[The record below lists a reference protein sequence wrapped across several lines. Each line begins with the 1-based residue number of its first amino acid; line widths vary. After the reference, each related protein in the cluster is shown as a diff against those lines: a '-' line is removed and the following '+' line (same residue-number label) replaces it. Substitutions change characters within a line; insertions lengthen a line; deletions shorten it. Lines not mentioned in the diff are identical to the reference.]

1 MKDESGSVSQSRD
14 ADSLRAAFGR
24 EGCPVCTVVLD
35 SLEHFMDNWQYE
47 GFTDVEHR
55 QGLIRSRGF
64 CPLHTWQ
71 LAQHNAAFQLAV
83 IYNEV
88 LGGIED
94 ELNQEYQKH
103 GTASQRASWKP
114 WQRKQSD
121 VFDTNSLYAQC
132 SICQVRGKIEDRI
145 IDTLLEQLRSQEVR
159 SLLTQSTGLCL
170 MHFYQAHNR
179 ASANDGAILPHLLEC
194 QRTCVQRVLEEV
206 KEQIRK
212 HDYRFGDEPWGDEM
226 LAWRLA
232 AELCAGNPGVR

>member
-1 MKDESGSVSQSRD
+1 MKNESPSVNRSRD

-24 EGCPVCTVVLD
+24 EGCPVCTVVLESID
-35 SLEHFMDNWQYE
+35 HFMDKWQYE

-55 QGLIRSRGF
+55 QGLIRSQGF

-71 LAQHNAAFQLAV
+71 LARHNAAFQLAV

-88 LGGIED
+88 LGGIEE

-103 GTASQRASWKP
+103 AASSRASRKP

-121 VFDTNSLYAQC
+121 TLDTNSLYAQC
-132 SICQVRGKIEDRI
+132 PICQARANIEERI
-145 IDTLLEQLRSQEVR
+145 IDTLLEQLRSEEVR
-159 SLLTQSTGLCL
+159 SLLAQSTGLCL

-179 ASANDGAILPHLLEC
+179 AIANDATILPHLLEC
-194 QRTCVQRVLEEV
+194 QRTCVQRVVAEV

-212 HDYRFGDEPWGDEM
+212 HDYRFGDEPWGAEM
-226 LAWRLA
+226 SAWRLA